1 MYKQTSDREKFKEN
15 IYVDIDEFD
24 RIKENNNLSE
34 ENCDL
39 VLFDENLLKNE
50 LKQKQLSS
58 ANKVNRIS
66 TSIFASNTVNAHSN
80 THLTNSATKYFTIS
94 SAAGQ
99 KFRQIIKKYV

>member
-1 MYKQTSDREKFKEN
+1 M
-15 IYVDIDEFD
+15 DIDELD
-24 RIKENNNLSE
+24 GNKESKNLNE
-34 ENCDL
+34 ESSDL

-58 ANKVNRIS
+58 ANKMNRIS
-66 TSIFASNTVNAHSN
+66 TSLFSSNTTNGPSNAN
-80 THLTNSATKYFTIS
+80 LTNSATKYFTIS